1 MATKIK
7 LTRPELKRYR
17 DAMHRYTRFLP
28 MLKLKQQQLQVTIR
42 DVEHQRRAVEEE
54 VRKATRVIEQY
65 SGLFGDLAGV
75 NVKSLAEP
83 EEVLTSTTNIA
94 GVALP
99 VFEDVTFGAVSYSLF
114 GTPAWVDRAVADLQ
128 EINRHEAH
136 RNVLQKQYELLSA
149 ELVRIIQRVNLFE
162 KIKIPEAKN
171 AIRVIRI
178 KLGDEM
184 ASAVGRAKI
193 AKTKLA
199 NATSGDAVDL
209 SPMVDHEEEAR
220 ES

>member
-17 DAMHRYTRFLP
+17 DAMHRYTRYLP

-42 DVEHQRRAVEEE
+42 DVNRQRRDVEEE
-54 VRKATRVIEQY
+54 VRQATRVIDQY
-65 SGLFGDLAGV
+65 GGLLADLAGV

-83 EEVLTSTTNIA
+83 EEIQTSTTNIA

-99 VFEDVTFGAVSYSLF
+99 VFEGVTFRPAAYSLF
-114 GTPAWVDRAVADLQ
+114 GTPAWVDRAVEDLQ
-128 EINRHEAH
+128 EINRHKAH
-136 RNVLQKQYELLSA
+136 LEVLKKQYELLSE

-199 NATSGDAVDL
+199 DATASKAGDMA
-209 SPMVDHEEEAR
+209 PMAYEEAE